1 MNTEVGHTLKIG
13 RNPSGKLTTPTKPKT
28 FPIIIY
34 LVYKKYSQKYGVE
47 NEGLTKLY
55 PAQVENN
62 PLGNHQSL
70 TILRIYFVIL
80 PESSLA

>member
-1 MNTEVGHTLKIG
+1 MDPEEGHTLKTG
-13 RNPSGKLTTPTKPKT
+13 RTPSGKLATPTKPKT
-28 FPIIIY
+28 FPTKFY
-34 LVYKKYSQKYGVE
+34 LVYKKYRQKYGAE

-55 PAQVENN
+55 PDQIENL
-62 PLGNHQSL
+62 PMGNHQSL